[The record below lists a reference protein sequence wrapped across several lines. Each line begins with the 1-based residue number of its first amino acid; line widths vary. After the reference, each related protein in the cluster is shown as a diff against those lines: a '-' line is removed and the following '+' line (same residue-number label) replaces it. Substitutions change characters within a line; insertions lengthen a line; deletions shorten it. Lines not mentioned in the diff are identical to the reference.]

1 MAQVELPEFPSDQP
15 IVISAESANHWQ
27 EGTYEVWL
35 LEGGCRIDQGA
46 CYARSRQ
53 AVLWIDHAGPQERRP
68 SRVIAYLEGDVEVIA
83 DGQHRAP
90 RLTDQTWIGR
100 LHTDRA
106 VEMHAARVGAEPRVQ
121 SPVYQRALVV
131 FDPGT
136 PYRVRQAQF
145 VQPAAAV
152 PAVSPAAPAASLAG
166 EAPPPGTRRL
176 RAFSRGNIGGQAV
189 WFPDPQSNQWIA
201 LIDSGVNLIVDG
213 VQGFGS
219 IDVATDRLVIWTRG
233 MQGPDLTGQVAQD
246 EKVPL
251 EIYMEGNIVFRQGD
265 RVIYADRMYYDVT
278 NHVGTVLK
286 ADMLTPVRKYEGLL
300 RLHADVIQQ
309 TGRDHYFAQ
318 NAFLTSSRMGAPG
331 YRLQSGDVELDDI
344 QNPVVDPWTGQPL
357 VNPETGEPVIEHQRL
372 ATARNNF
379 LFAGPLP
386 IFYWP
391 VITTNLTEPSYYV
404 RRIRFKNDQV
414 FGTQVLT
421 DFNVYE
427 LLGIH
432 KRPEGTDWGV
442 SVDYLS
448 KRGLG
453 HGTDFTYHRNELFG
467 IAGPANGLIDFWG
480 IQDHGLDDLGSDRRQ
495 LEPEKDYRFRL
506 LGQHRQQLSGDFQLT
521 AEVGWQSDRNF
532 LQEYY
537 LQEWNELKDQT
548 TSLELKHRRDNASW
562 SIAGSVRLNDFY
574 TDTEWLPRA
583 DHFWLGQSLLHDSFT
598 WYEHSHA
605 AYARFRRTSA
615 PTNPQDQPFGYLP
628 WELSS
633 RTGERL
639 ATRQEIDWPFQV
651 GVVKVVPYALGEA
664 AHWGEDIN
672 GDPVDRL
679 YGQAGVRTSMPMWAV
694 NPAVESGLLNVH
706 GLAHKVV
713 FDAEFS
719 IADSNRSLDE
729 FPLYDPL
736 DDNSIEAFRRRL
748 ATNTFGVPSTIPP
761 SVAAVPKR
769 FDERFYALRT
779 GLADWVASPSTEI
792 ADDLTALRL
801 GMHNRWQT
809 KRGMPECRRIIDWI
823 TFDTNITFYPAADRD
838 NFGTVAGLLDYDFRW
853 HVGDRLTLISEG
865 IFDFFGEGQRI
876 VSLGGFLTRPP
887 RGNLYLGVRLLE
899 GPINNQILS
908 ASYNYWM
915 SPKWISSFGMSWD
928 LNRDGNIGETLS
940 VTRIGESLLVSAGF
954 SVDSARNNVGVHL
967 TVEPRFL
974 PKGRL
979 AHLGGVRIPPA
990 GAYGL
995 E

>member
-1 MAQVELPEFPSDQP
+1 
-15 IVISAESANHWQ
+15 
-27 EGTYEVWL
+27 
-35 LEGGCRIDQGA
+35 
-46 CYARSRQ
+46 
-53 AVLWIDHAGPQERRP
+53 
-68 SRVIAYLEGDVEVIA
+68 
-83 DGQHRAP
+83 
-90 RLTDQTWIGR
+90 
-100 LHTDRA
+100 
-106 VEMHAARVGAEPRVQ
+106 
-121 SPVYQRALVV
+121 
-131 FDPGT
+131 
-136 PYRVRQAQF
+136 
-145 VQPAAAV
+145 
-152 PAVSPAAPAASLAG
+152 
-166 EAPPPGTRRL
+166 
-176 RAFSRGNIGGQAV
+176 
-189 WFPDPQSNQWIA
+189 
-201 LIDSGVNLIVDG
+201 
-213 VQGFGS
+213 
-219 IDVATDRLVIWTRG
+219 
-233 MQGPDLTGQVAQD
+233 
-246 EKVPL
+246 
-251 EIYMEGNIVFRQGD
+251 
-265 RVIYADRMYYDVT
+265 
-278 NHVGTVLK
+278 
-286 ADMLTPVRKYEGLL
+286 
-300 RLHADVIQQ
+300 
-309 TGRDHYFAQ
+309 
-318 NAFLTSSRMGAPG
+318 
-331 YRLQSGDVELDDI
+331 
-344 QNPVVDPWTGQPL
+344 
-357 VNPETGEPVIEHQRL
+357 
-372 ATARNNF
+372 
-379 LFAGPLP
+379 
-386 IFYWP
+386 
-391 VITTNLTEPSYYV
+391 
-404 RRIRFKNDQV
+404 
-414 FGTQVLT
+414 
-421 DFNVYE
+421 
-427 LLGIH
+427 
-432 KRPEGTDWGV
+432 
-442 SVDYLS
+442 
-448 KRGLG
+448 
-453 HGTDFTYHRNELFG
+453 
-467 IAGPANGLIDFWG
+467 
-480 IQDHGLDDLGSDRRQ
+480 
-495 LEPEKDYRFRL
+495 
-506 LGQHRQQLSGDFQLT
+506 
-521 AEVGWQSDRNF
+521 
-532 LQEYY
+532 
-537 LQEWNELKDQT
+537 
-548 TSLELKHRRDNASW
+548 
-562 SIAGSVRLNDFY
+562 
-574 TDTEWLPRA
+574 
-583 DHFWLGQSLLHDSFT
+583 
-598 WYEHSHA
+598 
-605 AYARFRRTSA
+605 
-615 PTNPQDQPFGYLP
+615 
-628 WELSS
+628 
-633 RTGERL
+633 
-639 ATRQEIDWPFQV
+639 
-651 GVVKVVPYALGEA
+651 VPYALGEA